1 LARPTSAVRDK
12 QVCLRAREDRALPT
26 KTDHKVRSDGTRG
39 KLSIMSDREPLVR
52 NISDTALL
60 AAIYRAR
67 ETERPDAVFRDP
79 FARRLAGER
88 GEQIAKSMP
97 FSERA
102 TWAWIT
108 RTHAYDEFIEQQ
120 VREGADTIVNLA
132 AGLDARPYRM
142 KLPASL
148 HWIEV
153 DLPGILDYKEEIL
166 RDEKPA
172 CILDRVRLDLSGVAA
187 RRQLFAT
194 LGGTAKNVLI
204 ITEGLLIYFSRDE
217 VASLARDLAAVPAF
231 RYWIID
237 IVSPGL
243 LKMVRTGMGEQ
254 IREGKA
260 EFKFAPQEG
269 PMFFTAH
276 GWDIVGVRSTLK
288 TAARLKRLTFWMHL
302 LSFLPDSHGKQGS
315 RPWSG
320 ICLLRN
326 QSAAQT
332 NAH

>member
-1 LARPTSAVRDK
+1 
-12 QVCLRAREDRALPT
+12 
-26 KTDHKVRSDGTRG
+26 
-39 KLSIMSDREPLVR
+39 MSTGDPLVR

-67 ETERPDAVFRDP
+67 ETERFDAVFRDP

-88 GEQIAKSMP
+88 GDQIAKSMP
-97 FSERA
+97 SSERA

-108 RTHAYDEFIEQQ
+108 RTYAYDEFIKQQ
-120 VREGADTIVNLA
+120 VRAGVDMVVNLA

-142 KLPASL
+142 SLPASL
-148 HWIEV
+148 HWVEV

-172 CILDRVRLDLSGVAA
+172 CILDRVHLDLSDVAA
-187 RRQLFAT
+187 RRQLFAA
-194 LGGTAKNVLI
+194 LGGTAKSVLI
-204 ITEGLLIYFSRDE
+204 ITEGLLIYFSPDE
-217 VASLARDLAAVPAF
+217 VASLAQDFAAVRVF
-231 RYWIID
+231 HHWIID

-243 LKMVRTGMGEQ
+243 LKMLQKGMGEQ

-260 EFKFAPQEG
+260 EFKFAPEEG
-269 PMFFTAH
+269 PGFFTGH
-276 GWDIVGVRSTLK
+276 GWDVVDVRSTLK
-288 TAARLKRLTFWMHL
+288 TAARLKRLTLWLRL
-302 LSFLPDSHGKQGS
+302 LSFLPDSQGKQGS

-332 NAH
+332 SA

>member
-1 LARPTSAVRDK
+1 MSARD
-12 QVCLRAREDRALPT
+12 
-26 KTDHKVRSDGTRG
+26 
-39 KLSIMSDREPLVR
+39 PLVR

-88 GEQIAKSMP
+88 GDQIAKSMP
-97 FSERA
+97 FSEQA
-102 TWAWIT
+102 TWAWIA
-108 RTHAYDEFIEQQ
+108 RTYAYDEFIKQQ
-120 VREGADTIVNLA
+120 VREGVDMVVNLA

-142 KLPASL
+142 DLPASL

-166 RDEKPA
+166 RGEKPA
-172 CILDRVRLDLSGVAA
+172 CILDRARFDLSDVAA

-217 VASLARDLAAVPAF
+217 VASLAQDLAAVPAF
-231 RYWIID
+231 HHWIID

-243 LKMVRTGMGEQ
+243 LKMLHKGMGPQ
-254 IREGKA
+254 IGEGKA
-260 EFKFAPQEG
+260 EFKFAPEEG

-276 GWDIVGVRSTLK
+276 GWDVLDVRSTLK
-288 TAARLKRLTFWMHL
+288 TAARLKRLTLWLRL
-302 LSFLPDSHGKQGS
+302 LSFLPDSQGKQGS

-332 NAH
+332 SA

>member
-1 LARPTSAVRDK
+1 MSTSD
-12 QVCLRAREDRALPT
+12 
-26 KTDHKVRSDGTRG
+26 
-39 KLSIMSDREPLVR
+39 PLVR

-67 ETERPDAVFRDP
+67 ETERPDPVFRDP

-88 GEQIAKSMP
+88 GDQIAKSTP

-108 RTHAYDEFIEQQ
+108 RTYAYDEFIKQQ
-120 VREGADTIVNLA
+120 VSEGVDMIVNLA

-142 KLPASL
+142 SLPASL

-166 RDEKPA
+166 RGEKPA
-172 CILDRVRLDLSGVAA
+172 CILDRARLDLSDVAA
-187 RRQLFAT
+187 RRQLFAA
-194 LGGTAKNVLI
+194 LGGTAENVLI

-217 VASLARDLAAVPAF
+217 VASLAQDFAAVPAF
-231 RYWIID
+231 HHWIID

-243 LKMVRTGMGEQ
+243 LKMLQKGMGEQ

-260 EFKFAPQEG
+260 EFKFAPEEG

-276 GWDIVGVRSTLK
+276 GWDVVDVRSTLK
-288 TAARLKRLTFWMHL
+288 TAARLKRLTLWMRL
-302 LSFLPDSHGKQGS
+302 LSFLPDSEGKQGS

-332 NAH
+332 SA

>member
-1 LARPTSAVRDK
+1 MTTRD
-12 QVCLRAREDRALPT
+12 
-26 KTDHKVRSDGTRG
+26 
-39 KLSIMSDREPLVR
+39 PLVR

-67 ETERPDAVFRDP
+67 ETERPDPVFRDP

-88 GEQIAKSMP
+88 GDQIAKSMP

-102 TWAWIT
+102 TWAWMT
-108 RTHAYDEFIEQQ
+108 RTYAYDEFIKQQ
-120 VREGADTIVNLA
+120 VREGLDMVVNLA

-142 KLPASL
+142 SLPASL

-172 CILDRVRLDLSGVAA
+172 CILDRVRLDLSDVAA
-187 RRQLFAT
+187 RRQLFAA

-217 VASLARDLAAVPAF
+217 VAALAQDLAAVRPF
-231 RYWIID
+231 HHWIID
-237 IVSPGL
+237 VVSPGL
-243 LKMVRTGMGEQ
+243 LKMLQKGMGEQ

-260 EFKFAPQEG
+260 EFKFAPDEG
-269 PMFFTAH
+269 PMFFTAL
-276 GWDIVGVRSTLK
+276 GWDVVDVRSTLK
-288 TAARLKRLTFWMHL
+288 TAARLNRLTLWMRL
-302 LSFLPDSHGKQGS
+302 LSCLPDSQGKQGS

-332 NAH
+332 SVTRAQKSRNDGK

>member
-1 LARPTSAVRDK
+1 
-12 QVCLRAREDRALPT
+12 
-26 KTDHKVRSDGTRG
+26 
-39 KLSIMSDREPLVR
+39 MSTGDPLVR

-88 GEQIAKSMP
+88 GDQIAKSMP
-97 FSERA
+97 FSECA

-108 RTHAYDEFIEQQ
+108 RTYAYDEFIKEQ
-120 VREGADTIVNLA
+120 VREGVDMVVNLA

-142 KLPASL
+142 NLPASL

-166 RDEKPA
+166 GDEKPA
-172 CILDRVRLDLSGVAA
+172 CILDRARLDLSDVAA
-187 RRQLFAT
+187 RRQLFAA
-194 LGGTAKNVLI
+194 LGGTAKSVLI

-217 VASLARDLAAVPAF
+217 VASLAQDLAAVPAF
-231 RYWIID
+231 HHWIID

-243 LKMVRTGMGEQ
+243 LKMLQKGMGPQ

-260 EFKFAPQEG
+260 EFKFAPEEG

-276 GWDIVGVRSTLK
+276 GWDVDEVRSTLK
-288 TAARLKRLTFWMHL
+288 TAARLKRLTFWMRL
-302 LSFLPDSHGKQGS
+302 LSFLPDSQGKQGS

-326 QSAAQT
+326 RSAAQT
-332 NAH
+332 SA

>member
-1 LARPTSAVRDK
+1 
-12 QVCLRAREDRALPT
+12 
-26 KTDHKVRSDGTRG
+26 
-39 KLSIMSDREPLVR
+39 MSTREPLVR

-88 GEQIAKSMP
+88 GDQIAKSMP

-108 RTHAYDEFIEQQ
+108 RTYAYDEFIKEQ
-120 VREGADTIVNLA
+120 VREGVDMVVNLA

-142 KLPASL
+142 NLPASL

-166 RDEKPA
+166 RGEKPA
-172 CILDRVRLDLSGVAA
+172 CILDRARLDLSDVAA
-187 RRQLFAT
+187 RRQLFAA

-217 VASLARDLAAVPAF
+217 VASLAQDLAAIPSF
-231 RYWIID
+231 HYWIID

-243 LKMVRTGMGEQ
+243 LKMLHKGMGRQ

-260 EFKFAPQEG
+260 EFKFAPEEG
-269 PMFFTAH
+269 PTFFTKH
-276 GWDIVGVRSTLK
+276 GWDLIDVRSTLK
-288 TAARLKRLTFWMHL
+288 TAARLKRLTLWMRL
-302 LSFLPDSHGKQGS
+302 LSFLPDSQGKQGS
-315 RPWSG
+315 RPWSA

-332 NAH
+332 STW

>member
-1 LARPTSAVRDK
+1 
-12 QVCLRAREDRALPT
+12 
-26 KTDHKVRSDGTRG
+26 
-39 KLSIMSDREPLVR
+39 MSTHDPLVR

-88 GEQIAKSMP
+88 GDQIAKSMP

-108 RTHAYDEFIEQQ
+108 RTCVYDEFIKQQ
-120 VREGADTIVNLA
+120 IREGIDMVVNLA

-142 KLPASL
+142 NLPASL

-166 RDEKPA
+166 RGEKPI
-172 CILDRVRLDLSGVAA
+172 CILDRVRLDLSDVAA
-187 RRQLFAT
+187 RRQLFAA
-194 LGGTAKNVLI
+194 LGRAGKNVLI
-204 ITEGLLIYFSRDE
+204 ITEGLLIYLSRDE
-217 VASLARDLAAVPAF
+217 VASLAQDLAAVSAF
-231 RYWIID
+231 NHWIVD
-237 IVSPGL
+237 IASPGL
-243 LKMVRTGMGEQ
+243 LKMVKKGMGQQ
-254 IREGKA
+254 IKEGKA
-260 EFKFAPQEG
+260 EFKFAPEEG
-269 PMFFTAH
+269 PLFFTPY
-276 GWDIVGVRSTLK
+276 GWDVVDVRSTLK
-288 TAARLKRLTFWMHL
+288 TAARLKRLAFWMRL

-332 NAH
+332 SAC